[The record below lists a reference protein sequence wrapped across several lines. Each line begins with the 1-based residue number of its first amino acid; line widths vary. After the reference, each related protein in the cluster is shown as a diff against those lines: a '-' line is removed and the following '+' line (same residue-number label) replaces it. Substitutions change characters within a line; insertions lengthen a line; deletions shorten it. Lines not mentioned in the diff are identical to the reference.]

1 MPNDPLTIILLVMG
15 FGFVIFFHELGHFL
29 AAKWTGIKVEQF
41 AVGFGQALV
50 AWRKGVGFR
59 VGTTTPEYRKRAEAY
74 IDAHRSSDG
83 QTTDAQDSATDA
95 EIDKAGAALGLGE
108 TEYRLNWIPLGGYV
122 KMLGQDD
129 LNPNSQADDPRAY
142 NRKSIP
148 ARMLVVSAGVIMNI
162 ILAAI
167 GFMIVFKMGF
177 HVPPARVGDLLPDSP
192 AQRAGLRVGDYIDT
206 LDGKKQWDFTKL
218 GFNTALLEPGV
229 PVPMNVIRDG
239 KLIHLTITPE
249 HEKGITKGFVELGV
263 APYHELSGLHDAV
276 VKNDPKLD
284 ELTTGES
291 LAVKPGELITQV
303 DGHRIAPEDYQKF
316 DSIVQNSFGKPIVL
330 TVQAADGTTH
340 LQTVY
345 GHFVDPF
352 SAGAFHLIG
361 MVPRARIEE
370 VLPTSPARGKL
381 LPGDVIQAAYY
392 SNNDAL
398 SAPPT
403 REELTDFLRDAGA
416 KGQVVAMDVIR
427 KVNGVDTVIHVPDL
441 QTGVKL
447 EGGGRGLGIILGPYD
462 EEHPVVAQALHDSP
476 AARAGISRGA
486 TITAINGQKISSWYD
501 MHRVLLGVTPD
512 VPVPIEFTTAA
523 GEHVRK
529 MLTIDPAQVAAVHAV
544 RYETLLQLGDPRSAV
559 RKADNLLQAAGWGIT
574 ETRDLSLQF
583 YLTLRRMFD
592 GNVSPSNLMGPIGI
606 FITGKTLAFKGFDW
620 LIWFLSMISANLA
633 VVNFLPIPIVDGG
646 LFTFLIL
653 EKLQG
658 KPLSPRTQAI
668 AQYVGLA
675 FLVGVFVFVTYHD
688 IVRWL

>member
-1 MPNDPLTIILLVMG
+1 MPNDPLTIILLVLG

-41 AVGFGQALV
+41 AVGFGQALL
-50 AWRKGVGFR
+50 AWRKGIGLR
-59 VGTTTPEYRKRAEAY
+59 IGTTNTEYRKRAEAY
-74 IDAHRSSDG
+74 LDAHRPAG
-83 QTTDAQDSATDA
+83 APARDAEEGDSDA

-192 AQRAGLRVGDYIDT
+192 AQRAGLRVGDYIET

-229 PVPMNVIRDG
+229 PVPMTVNRDG

-249 HEKGITKGFVELGV
+249 HERGSAKGFVELGI
-263 APYHELSGLHDAV
+263 APYHDLAGLRDAV
-276 VKNDPKLD
+276 VKDDPKLD
-284 ELTTGES
+284 ELVLPES
-291 LAVKPGELITQV
+291 LAVKPGEVITKINGRSV
-303 DGHRIAPEDYQKF
+303 APEDYEYFQ
-316 DSIVQNSFGKPIVL
+316 SVVQNSFGKPIVL
-330 TVQAADGTTH
+330 TVQTPDGNTR
-340 LQTVY
+340 QETVY
-345 GHFVDPF
+345 AHFIDPF
-352 SAGAFHLIG
+352 SAGEFHLVG
-361 MVPRARIEE
+361 MVPRARIQEI
-370 VLPTSPARGKL
+370 LPASPARGKL

-392 SNNDAL
+392 ANNDAL
-398 SAPPT
+398 TTPPT
-403 REELTDFLRDAGA
+403 REELTDFLRDAGD
-416 KGQVVAMDVIR
+416 KGQLVSMDVIR
-427 KVNGVDTVIHVPDL
+427 RINGIDTLVHVPDL

-447 EGGGRGLGIILGPYD
+447 EGGGRGLGIVLGLYD
-462 EEHPVVAQALHDSP
+462 EDRPVVAQVLHDTP
-476 AARAGISRGA
+476 ASRAGIPRGA
-486 TITAINGQKISSWYD
+486 TITSINGEPISSWFD
-501 MHRVLLGVTPD
+501 MHRALLQVTPD
-512 VPVPIEFTTAA
+512 VPVPIEFTTAS
-523 GEHVRK
+523 GQHEKK
-529 MLTIDPAQVAAVHAV
+529 MLTVDPAQEAAVHAV
-544 RYETLLQLGDPRSAV
+544 RYETLLQLGDPKSAV
-559 RKADNLLQAAGWGIT
+559 RKADSIFQAAGWGIT

-606 FITGKTLAFKGFDW
+606 FITGKTLAFRGYDW

-658 KPLSPRTQAI
+658 KPLTPRTQAI

>member
-1 MPNDPLTIILLVMG
+1 MPNDPLTIILLILG

-41 AVGFGQALV
+41 AVGFGQALI
-50 AWRKGVGFR
+50 AWRKGIGFR
-59 VGTTTPEYRKRAEAY
+59 IGTTAADYRKRAEAY
-74 IDAHRSSDG
+74 IDAHKPSDSELAYAG
-83 QTTDAQDSATDA
+83 EGATDA
-95 EIDKAGAALGLGE
+95 EVDKAGAALGLGE

-177 HVPPARVGDLLPDSP
+177 HVPPARVGDMLPDSP

-239 KLIHLTITPE
+239 NLIHLTITPE
-249 HEKGITKGFVELGV
+249 HERGNSKGFVELGI
-263 APYHELSGLHDAV
+263 APYHDLRGLRDAV

-284 ELTTGES
+284 ELVLPES
-291 LAVKPGELITQV
+291 LAVKPEELITQIN
-303 DGHRIAPEDYQKF
+303 GHTVAPDDYEKF
-316 DSIVQNSFGKPIVL
+316 EAIVQDSSGRPIAL
-330 TVQAADGTTH
+330 TVEAIDGTTRH
-340 LQTVY
+340 ETVY
-345 GHFVDPF
+345 GHFGDPF
-352 SAGAFHLIG
+352 SAGSFQLVG

-370 VLPTSPARGKL
+370 ILPASPAREKL

-398 SAPPT
+398 TAPPT
-403 REELTDFLRDAGA
+403 REELTEFLRDAGD
-416 KGQVVAMDVIR
+416 KGQVVAMDVVR
-427 KVNGVDTVIHVPDL
+427 RVHGVDTLIHVPDL

-447 EGGGRGLGIILGPYD
+447 EGGGRGLGIVLGLYD
-462 EEHPVVAQALHDSP
+462 EDRPVVAAVLHDTP
-476 AARAGISRGA
+476 ASRAGVPRGA
-486 TITAINGQKISSWYD
+486 TINSINGQPISSWYD
-501 MHRVLLGVTPD
+501 MHRVLLQISPD
-512 VPVPIEFTTAA
+512 APVPMEFTTAS
-523 GEHVRK
+523 GEHERK
-529 MLTIDPAQVAAVHAV
+529 MLTIDPNQEAAVHAV
-544 RYETLLQLGDPRSAV
+544 RYQTLLQLGDPRSAV
-559 RKADNLLQAAGWGIT
+559 RKADNIFQAAGWGIT